1 VNTNE
6 LEQKL
11 KKNKIFIYVIAAL
24 VVISFIC
31 NALLL
36 YYTYSSSS
44 KEETEV
50 TPSLL
55 AQFNTD
61 TDNYLYQDL
70 VPTLSEYIT
79 SHGNTYETWAFAVI
93 DVETGKMA
101 SWNSHPMVSASIIK
115 QFIMGAVYDH
125 YDELLQNY
133 DESDLITDLNGMITR
148 SDNTCANNLIYRLGS
163 DDYGAG
169 VEVVNEFASRNGY
182 SETRLDH
189 PFYLSDD
196 DEEAQDN
203 MTSAVDN
210 ATFQYDLLQGR
221 YAHSEDMLNLLK
233 GSKITHKIPGAV
245 PSNVQTANKTGD
257 LWFVENDCAIIWA
270 ENGTYILSIMSLD
283 ISSNT
288 AAQSVIRGVSSIV
301 YDYFSTLDRS
311 SLNVQT
317 SDQSAEIEESFDDAE
332 ITEDGQ

>member
-1 VNTNE
+1 VNKSE

-11 KKNKIFIYVIAAL
+11 KKNKILIAVVTCL
-24 VVISFIC
+24 VVISVAC
-31 NALLL
+31 NIALG
-36 YYTYSSSS
+36 YYSYSKSGQ
-44 KEETEV
+44 EEVEV

-61 TDNYLYQDL
+61 TDNYLYRDL
-70 VPTLSEYIT
+70 VPTISEYIT
-79 SHGNTYETWAFAVI
+79 TNGNTFETWSFAVI

-101 SWNSHPMVSASIIK
+101 SWNSHAMVSASIIK
-115 QFIMGAVYDH
+115 QFIMGAIYDH

-133 DESDLITDLNGMITR
+133 DEDDLTTNLTGMITL
-148 SDNTCANNLIYRLGS
+148 SDNTCANNLIYMLGS

-189 PFYLSDD
+189 PFYLSED
-196 DEEAQDN
+196 DEDAQDN

-221 YAHSEDMLNLLK
+221 YEHSEDMLDLLK
-233 GSKITHKIPGAV
+233 ASKIVHKIPGAL
-245 PSNVQTANKTGD
+245 PSGVQTANKTGD

-270 ENGTYILSIMSLD
+270 DNGTYILSIMSLD
-283 ISSNT
+283 ISSNNS
-288 AAQSVIRGVSSIV
+288 AQAVIRGVSSLV
-301 YDYFSTLDRS
+301 YEYFSTLDRS
-311 SLNVQT
+311 SLDLDSN
-317 SDQSAEIEESFDDAE
+317 S
-332 ITEDGQ
+332 